1 MKEIKGKTQ
10 EYKTIECKI
19 DHMDMFQL
27 KKDFIKK
34 EGNEYVCDGQ
44 YTQSAEDEI
53 IPVKFLVDNTYNIFS
68 IFGPL
73 WGDWN
78 QCPSWNVMER
88 KAKEWYEQ
96 YDAELIQIAHDTLKF
111 QCRRNL
117 NEEEIMA
124 LLEDIEDFAP
134 HSLDVADYDVIKT
147 QLMRE
152 GIFVLWWD

>member
-1 MKEIKGKTQ
+1 MEKTKETEK
-10 EYKTIECKI
+10 EYKMIECKI
-19 DHMDMFQL
+19 DHVDMFQF

-34 EGNEYVCDGQ
+34 EGEEYVCDGQ
-44 YTQSAEDEI
+44 YAPCAEDEI
-53 IPVKFLVDNTYNIFS
+53 IPVKFFVDNTYTIFS
-68 IFGPL
+68 IFDSL

-78 QCPSWNVMER
+78 QCPRWNVMGR

-111 QCRRNL
+111 QCKRKL
-117 NEEEIMA
+117 TEEETIA

-134 HSLDVADYDVIKT
+134 NSLDVADYDVIKAN
-147 QLMRE
+147 LLGE

>member
-1 MKEIKGKTQ
+1 
-10 EYKTIECKI
+10 
-19 DHMDMFQL
+19 
-27 KKDFIKK
+27 
-34 EGNEYVCDGQ
+34 
-44 YTQSAEDEI
+44 
-53 IPVKFLVDNTYNIFS
+53 
-68 IFGPL
+68 
-73 WGDWN
+73 
-78 QCPSWNVMER
+78 MER

-134 HSLDVADYDVIKT
+134 NSLDVADYDVIKT